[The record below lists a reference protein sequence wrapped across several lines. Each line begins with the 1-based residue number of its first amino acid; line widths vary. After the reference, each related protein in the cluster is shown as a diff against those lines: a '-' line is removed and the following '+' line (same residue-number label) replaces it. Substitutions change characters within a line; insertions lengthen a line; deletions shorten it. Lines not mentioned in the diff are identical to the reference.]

1 MKEEKLKI
9 YIYYVNNRVKPLH
22 IYAYNKEQANKIMN
36 ELHNLDEYRCN
47 DFRYV
52 DKSEYLRQEV
62 ETIKSTFGY
71 NSDRELVDAQLDLV
85 YKLKR
90 EIIE

>member
-1 MKEEKLKI
+1 MEEEKLKI
-9 YIYYVNNRVKPLH
+9 YVYYVNNRIKPLH
-22 IYAYNKEQANKIMN
+22 IYAYNKKQANKIMN
-36 ELHNLDEYRCN
+36 ELNNSNEYRCN

-71 NSDRELVDAQLDLV
+71 NSDKELVDAQLDLIF
-85 YKLKR
+85 KLKR
-90 EIIE
+90 EII